1 MKRFVGLLII
11 GVLAFASVGR
21 AADCTMALT
30 RISSGMSSVVF
41 MCSVT
46 TTGSTGYAATAT
58 STAITA
64 AIKGMVL
71 AEVRTSPGVQA
82 PTNGTAVTIKSADSP
97 ALDLMGGVVTVSST
111 ATTAFVPK
119 IDSTNYGK
127 PSVDTALTVAITGN
141 SVANA
146 IVYVKL
152 ILHRLIP

>member
-1 MKRFVGLLII
+1 
-11 GVLAFASVGR
+11 
-21 AADCTMALT
+21 
-30 RISSGMSSVVF
+30 
-41 MCSVT
+41 
-46 TTGSTGYAATAT
+46 
-58 STAITA
+58 
-64 AIKGMVL
+64 MVL